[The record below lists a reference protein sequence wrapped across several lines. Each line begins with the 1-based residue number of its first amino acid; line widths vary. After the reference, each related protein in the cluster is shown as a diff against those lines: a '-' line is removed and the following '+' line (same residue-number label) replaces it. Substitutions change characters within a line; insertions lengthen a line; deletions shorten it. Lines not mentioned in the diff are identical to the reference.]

1 MQSTANGRAVAASN
15 PRMIIAGASHYM
27 EVRVERIASTL
38 SVRQQYIPH
47 FKSMSPVS
55 AHGVGGYG
63 CRDPADRWTTN
74 ASQPSKVGET
84 LQSVGFFVTGP
95 SRLCVIPKRYGA
107 NDGAVAQVPGHDA
120 TVRSN
125 SIVIPCH
132 VRQTSRGRRSFSGWQ
147 QHKPGCWA
155 TGQGGCRWKKTGDL
169 HGLTSLGPAS

>member
-107 NDGAVAQVPGHDA
+107 KDGAVAQVSGHDA

-125 SIVIPCH
+125 SIKIPFLIPCR
-132 VRQTSRGRRSFSGWQ
+132 VRQTSRRRYSSSGWQ
-147 QHKPGCWA
+147 PRKPGCWA
-155 TGQGGCRWKKTGDL
+155 TGQSGW
-169 HGLTSLGPAS
+169 